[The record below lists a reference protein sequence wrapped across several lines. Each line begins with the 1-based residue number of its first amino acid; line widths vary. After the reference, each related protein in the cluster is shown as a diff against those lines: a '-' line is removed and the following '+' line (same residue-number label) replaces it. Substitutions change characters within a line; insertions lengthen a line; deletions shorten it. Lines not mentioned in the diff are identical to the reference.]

1 MHLSIM
7 DPIRYGFI
15 DTIIKFV
22 EALPPLLQLI
32 LGFFITIGLFKGFI
46 VFADFIENKR
56 SGPDFDKTYPE

>member
-1 MHLSIM
+1 M

-56 SGPDFDKTYPE
+56 SDKE

>member
-1 MHLSIM
+1 M

-56 SGPDFDKTYPE
+56 SGADFDKTSPE

>member
-15 DTIIKFV
+15 DTIVKFV

-46 VFADFIENKR
+46 VFADFIENKH
-56 SGPDFDKTYPE
+56 SGKE